1 MASRSSWATT
11 RCIAVLT
18 FRPQGLSQRKIANAL
33 NHLGIT
39 TPHGGT
45 WRLSQV
51 HGIISRLEE
60 NVKEETQFK
69 MLSVALNEFFI

>member
-33 NHLGIT
+33 NHFGIT

-51 HGIISRLEE
+51 HGIISRLE
-60 NVKEETQFK
+60 K
-69 MLSVALNEFFI
+69 M

>member
-1 MASRSSWATT
+1 MASRSPWATT

-39 TPHGGT
+39 TSHAGT

-51 HGIISRLEE
+51 HRIISRLG
-60 NVKEETQFK
+60 
-69 MLSVALNEFFI
+69 

>member
-11 RCIAVLT
+11 RCLAVLA

-39 TPHGGT
+39 TPHGGL

-60 NVKEETQFK
+60 NVKEETQF
-69 MLSVALNEFFI
+69 

>member
-1 MASRSSWATT
+1 M
-11 RCIAVLT
+11 
-18 FRPQGLSQRKIANAL
+18 
-33 NHLGIT
+33 GIT
-39 TPHGGT
+39 TPHGGL

-69 MLSVALNEFFI
+69 MLSVALNEFFT

>member
-1 MASRSSWATT
+1 M
-11 RCIAVLT
+11 
-18 FRPQGLSQRKIANAL
+18 RKIANTL

-69 MLSVALNEFFI
+69 MLSVALNEFFT